1 MLHQHTLTTLKTLKL
16 PGMAAALEE
25 QHIQPVTQSLSF
37 DDRFGLIV
45 DREVSH
51 RDNLKLGRLL
61 KGARLK
67 HNACVED
74 IDYRSG
80 RGLDKSVMASLIGC
94 EWIRQAQNLILTGFT
109 GCGKTW
115 LACALGNQ
123 ACRQGMSVL
132 YVRTSR
138 LLEEMKLAHADG
150 SFRKRLMQMAK
161 FDLLVLDDF
170 GVATLTQSER
180 QDLLEVIDD
189 RTTKSTIITSQ
200 IPVKAWHDVIGKPTL
215 ADAILDRIVHRAH
228 DIKLTGETM
237 RKPKKLD
244 PT

>member
-16 PGMAAALEE
+16 PGMAAAFEE
-25 QHIQPVTQSLSF
+25 QQIQPVTQSLSF
-37 DDRFGLIV
+37 EDRFGLIV

-51 RDNLKLGRLL
+51 RDHQRLGRLL

-80 RGLDKSVMASLIGC
+80 RGLDKAVLASLIGC
-94 EWIRQAQNLILTGFT
+94 EWIRQAQNLILTGFA

-123 ACRQGMSVL
+123 ACRQGLSVL
-132 YVRTSR
+132 YVRTTR
-138 LLEEMKLAHADG
+138 FLEEMKLAHAEG
-150 SFRKRLMQMAK
+150 SFRKRLMQIAK

-170 GVATLTQSER
+170 GGGNL
-180 QDLLEVIDD
+180 
-189 RTTKSTIITSQ
+189 
-200 IPVKAWHDVIGKPTL
+200 
-215 ADAILDRIVHRAH
+215 DAIRAAGSARGHR
-228 DIKLTGETM
+228 
-237 RKPKKLD
+237 
-244 PT
+244 

>member
-16 PGMAAALEE
+16 PGMAAAFEE
-25 QHIQPVTQSLSF
+25 QFTLPATQSLSF
-37 DDRFGLIV
+37 NDRFGLIV
-45 DREVSH
+45 DREASH
-51 RDNLKLGRLL
+51 RDNQRLGRLL
-61 KGARLK
+61 KSARLK

-80 RGLDKSVMASLIGC
+80 RGLDKAVMASLIDC
-94 EWIRQAQNLILTGFT
+94 EWIRQAQNLILTGLT

-138 LLEEMKLAHADG
+138 LLEEMKLAHGDG
-150 SFRKRLMQMAK
+150 SFRKRLMQIARI
-161 FDLLVLDDF
+161 DLLILDDW
-170 GVATLTQSER
+170 GVSTLTQSER
-180 QDLLEVIDD
+180 QDLLELIDD
-189 RTTKSTIITSQ
+189 RTRKSTIITSQ
-200 IPVKAWHDVIGKPTL
+200 IPVKAWHDVIGEPTL

-228 DIKLTGETM
+228 TIKLTGESM
-237 RKPKKLD
+237 RKPKK
-244 PT
+244 T

>member
-1 MLHQHTLTTLKTLKL
+1 MHQHTLTPLKTLKL
-16 PGMAAALEE
+16 PGMAAAFEE
-25 QHIQPVTQSLSF
+25 QHTQPVTQSLSF

-51 RDNLKLGRLL
+51 RDNQRLGRVL

-67 HNACVED
+67 HNACVEG

-80 RGLDKSVMASLIGC
+80 RGLDKAGMANLISC
-94 EWIRQAQNLILTGFT
+94 EWIRQAHNLILTGFT

-123 ACRQGMSVL
+123 ACRQGLSVL

-138 LLEEMKLAHADG
+138 LLEEIKLAHAEG
-150 SFRKRLMQMAK
+150 SFRKRLMQIAK
-161 FDLLVLDDF
+161 FELLVLGDF

-189 RTTKSTIITSQ
+189 RAPKSTIITSP
-200 IPVKAWHDVIGKPTL
+200 IPVKAWHDVIGEPTL

-228 DIKLTGETM
+228 VIKLTGETM
-237 RKPKKLD
+237 RKPKK
-244 PT
+244 T

>member
-1 MLHQHTLTTLKTLKL
+1 
-16 PGMAAALEE
+16 MAAAFEE
-25 QHIQPVTQSLSF
+25 QLVQPVTQSLSF

-45 DREVSH
+45 DREASH
-51 RDNLKLGRLL
+51 RDNQRLGRLL
-61 KGARLK
+61 KNARLK
-67 HNACVED
+67 HAACVED

-80 RGLDKSVMASLIGC
+80 RGLDKAVMANLIGC
-94 EWIRQAQNLILTGFT
+94 DWIRQAQNLVLTGAT

-123 ACRQGMSVL
+123 ACRQGLSVL

-150 SFRKRLMQMAK
+150 SFRRRLMQIAK
-161 FDLLVLDDF
+161 VDMLILDDW
-170 GVATLTQSER
+170 GLSTMIQPER
-180 QDLLEVIDD
+180 QDLLELIDD
-189 RTTKSTIITSQ
+189 RTRKSTLITSQ
-200 IPVKAWHDVIGKPTL
+200 IPIKAWHEVIGEPTL

-228 DIKLTGETM
+228 TIELTGESM
-237 RKPKKLD
+237 RKRKKLD

>member
-1 MLHQHTLTTLKTLKL
+1 MLT
-16 PGMAAALEE
+16 
-25 QHIQPVTQSLSF
+25 
-37 DDRFGLIV
+37 
-45 DREVSH
+45 
-51 RDNLKLGRLL
+51 
-61 KGARLK
+61 GARLK

-74 IDYRSG
+74 IDYRAS
-80 RGLDKSVMASLIGC
+80 RGLDKSVMASLIGG
-94 EWIRQAQNLILTGFT
+94 EWIRQAQNLILTGLT

-132 YVRTSR
+132 YVRASR

-150 SFRKRLMQMAK
+150 SFRKRLIQMAK
-161 FDLLVLDDF
+161 LDLLVLDDF

-180 QDLLEVIDD
+180 QDLLEIIDD

-200 IPVKAWHDVIGKPTL
+200 IPVKAWHDVIGEPTL

-228 DIKLTGETM
+228 VIKLTGETM
-237 RKPKKLD
+237 RKTKKLD

>member
-1 MLHQHTLTTLKTLKL
+1 MLHQHTPNTLKTLKL
-16 PGMAAALEE
+16 PGMAAAFEE
-25 QHIQPVTQSLSF
+25 QLIQPATQSLSF
-37 DDRFGLIV
+37 NDRFGLIV
-45 DREVSH
+45 DRESSH
-51 RDNLKLGRLL
+51 RDNQRLGRLL
-61 KGARLK
+61 KGARFK

-80 RGLDKSVMASLIGC
+80 RGLDKTVMANLIDCG
-94 EWIRQAQNLILTGFT
+94 WIKQAQNLILTGST

-123 ACRQGMSVL
+123 ACRLGMSVL

-150 SFRKRLMQMAK
+150 SFRKRLMQIAK
-161 FDLLVLDDF
+161 FELLVLDDF

-180 QDLLEVIDD
+180 QDLLELIDD

-200 IPVKAWHDVIGKPTL
+200 IPVNAWHDVIGEPTL

-228 DIKLTGETM
+228 TIKLTGETM
-237 RKPKKLD
+237 RKPKK
-244 PT
+244 T